1 MSEIALY
8 KALISAG
15 APEAEAQAAVQD
27 LARANEVA
35 TKADLETGLA
45 TLEARLIRWY
55 IGGLVGAVLLNL
67 AILKLIL

>member
-27 LARANEVA
+27 LARAHEVA
-35 TKADLETGLA
+35 TKADLKAEIAKLETRVTWKGIGLA
-45 TLEARLIRWY
+45 
-55 IGGLVGAVLLNL
+55 VAVV
-67 AILKLIL
+67 AVLKLIL